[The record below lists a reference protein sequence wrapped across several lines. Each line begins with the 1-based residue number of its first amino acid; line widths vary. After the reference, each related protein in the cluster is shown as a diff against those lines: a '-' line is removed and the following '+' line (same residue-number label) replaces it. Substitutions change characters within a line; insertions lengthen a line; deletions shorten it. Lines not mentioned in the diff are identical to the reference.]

1 VLVTLGAGERDP
13 ATGDLRQ
20 AYRIWDD
27 GPPDL
32 AIELASPST
41 VKRDNVGKK
50 EHYAVHGIC
59 EYVRFDP
66 LAPYDP
72 KGPLLVPTLQAYWLA

>member
-1 VLVTLGAGERDP
+1 MSKISTFQIH
-13 ATGDLRQ
+13 DLR
-20 AYRIWDD
+20 
-27 GPPDL
+27 L
-32 AIELASPST
+32 
-41 VKRDNVGKK
+41 RDNVGKK